1 MRAERCLSVALA
13 LAALTWI
20 TQAPSVCAADR
31 RFAVVVGYNGSDD
44 PNLKPLAYADDDAL
58 RYAELLGNTTLR
70 TRTLVT
76 LDAASEALWGEVTAA
91 APTRDA
97 VLKALAATQR
107 SMAKVRA
114 AGDRPILYFV
124 YTGHGNYDAEGR
136 GYVHL
141 ADGRLTTRDI
151 YHHVIAPSLGD
162 PVILLVDACNA
173 ALLVHSRGV
182 ERRVAAKTSLR
193 LERYPNVGVI
203 LASSTV
209 GEVHEWGRY
218 LAGVF
223 SHEVRSALLGP
234 GDVNGDGAVSF
245 AELAAF
251 VHAANQRVT
260 NPTIR
265 LSPYIR
271 PPLDEPNLAIIDHAQ
286 SSFPARLRID
296 GDVVGKAHLVD
307 SNLVRVADFHKAAG
321 DILWLAIPRKGT
333 FVLVHGETEYV
344 LPKGATGSISIRELD
359 ARERQVLSAR
369 GARSDYFDETLFSA
383 PYRRADAE
391 SYLASSYL
399 DDLTVTRLVARPWFE
414 NVGAWSA
421 ISVAA
426 VGLGAGVSLSL
437 LAAERSEEAHAALW
451 ADDRALLNQRVSEF
465 GAGAQVMLTVGA
477 TALASGILWF
487 ILDQPVA
494 EEHYEPPLEVHVGP
508 TGFSLTTRL

>member
-1 MRAERCLSVALA
+1 MRLNHTVSLLAGLFALGAVTVASTAE
-13 LAALTWI
+13 
-20 TQAPSVCAADR
+20 AADR

-44 PNLKPLAYADDDAL
+44 PNLEPLAYADDDAL
-58 RYAELLGNTTLR
+58 RYSELLGHTTLR

-76 LDAASEALWGEVTAA
+76 LDDESKALWGDVATAS
-91 APTRDA
+91 PTRQA
-97 VLKALAATQR
+97 VLNALKVTQR
-107 SMAKVRA
+107 AMAKARE

-141 ADGRLTTRDI
+141 ADGRLTTRDL
-151 YHHVIAPSLGD
+151 YHHVIAPSQGD

-182 ERRVAAKTSLR
+182 ERRVAATTSLR
-193 LERYPNVGVI
+193 LESHPNVGVI

-234 GDVNGDGAVSF
+234 GDLNGDGVVGF

-251 VHAANQRVT
+251 VHAANQRVA

-265 LSPYIR
+265 LTPYIR
-271 PPLDEPNLAIIDHAQ
+271 PPLNEPNLAIVDHTQA
-286 SSFPARLRID
+286 SFPARIRVD
-296 GDVVGKAHLVD
+296 GKVAGKAHLVD

-321 DILWLAIPRKGT
+321 DIMWLAVPRQGT

-344 LPKGATGSISIRELD
+344 LPEGATGAISIRELD

-369 GARSDYFDETLFSA
+369 GARSDYFDKTLFSA
-383 PYRRADAE
+383 PYRRDEAE
-391 SYLASSYL
+391 RYLASSYL
-399 DDLTVTRLVARPWFE
+399 SDLTVTRLVARPWYE

-421 ISVAA
+421 IGLAA
-426 VGLGAGVSLSL
+426 VSLGTGAGLSV
-437 LAAERSEEAHAALW
+437 LANARSAEAHQAVW
-451 ADDRALLNQRVSEF
+451 ADDRDLLNQEVAEL
-465 GAGAQVMLTVGA
+465 GAGAYAMLTVGA
-477 TALASGILWF
+477 TALTSGILWF
-487 ILDQPVA
+487 ILDQPVG
-494 EEHYEPPLEVHVGP
+494 EERYEPPLGVQFGP

>member
-1 MRAERCLSVALA
+1 MRLELRLIIALVCASVIVASVS
-13 LAALTWI
+13 
-20 TQAPSVCAADR
+20 PSVQAVDR

-44 PNLKPLAYADDDAL
+44 PNLEPLAYADDDAL
-58 RYAELLGNTTLR
+58 RYAELLGHTTLR

-76 LDAASEALWGEVTAA
+76 LDEASEALWGEVTTA
-91 APTRDA
+91 APTRAA
-97 VLKALAATQR
+97 VLNALKATHRAMQ
-107 SMAKVRA
+107 KVRE

-141 ADGRLTTRDI
+141 EDGRLTTRDI
-151 YHHVIAPSLGD
+151 YHHVIAPSQDD

-234 GDVNGDGAVSF
+234 GDLDGDGAVGF

-251 VHAANQRVT
+251 VHAANERVA

-271 PPLDEPNLAIIDHAQ
+271 PPLNEPNLAIVDHAK
-286 SSFPARLRID
+286 SSFPARIRVD
-296 GDVVGKAHLVD
+296 GDVAGKAHLVD

-321 DILWLAIPRKGT
+321 DIMWLAVPRRGA
-333 FVLVHGETEYV
+333 FILVHGETEYV
-344 LPKGATGSISIRELD
+344 LPDGTKGSVSIRELD
-359 ARERQVLSAR
+359 VRERQVLSAR
-369 GARSDYFDETLFSA
+369 GARSDYFDKTLFSA
-383 PYRRADAE
+383 PYRRDEAE
-391 SYLASSYL
+391 RYLSSSYL
-399 DDLTVTRLVARPWFE
+399 SDLTVTRLVARPWYE
-414 NVGAWSA
+414 NAGAWSA
-421 ISVAA
+421 IGVAA
-426 VGLGAGVSLSL
+426 VGLGTGVGLSV
-437 LAAERSEEAHAALW
+437 LANERSEQAHAAVW
-451 ADDRALLNQRVSEF
+451 ADDREILNQRVNEF
-465 GAGAQVMLTVGA
+465 GIGAQAMLAVGA

-494 EEHYEPPLEVHVGP
+494 EERYDPPLDIQVGP

>member
-1 MRAERCLSVALA
+1 MCVDLRLRAALA
-13 LAALTWI
+13 LVSLVVASLT
-20 TQAPSVCAADR
+20 SVAYAADR

-44 PNLKPLAYADDDAL
+44 PNLEPLAYADDDAL

-76 LDAASEALWGEVTAA
+76 LDDASKALWGDVTTA
-91 APTRDA
+91 APTREA
-97 VLKALAATQR
+97 VLNALSVTQR
-107 SMAKVRA
+107 TMQKVRE

-141 ADGRLTTRDI
+141 ADGRLTTRDL
-151 YHHVIAPSLGD
+151 YHHVIAPSQGD

-234 GDVNGDGAVSF
+234 GDLNGDGAVGF

-251 VHAANQRVT
+251 VHAANERVA

-265 LSPYIR
+265 LTPYIR
-271 PPLDEPNLAIIDHAQ
+271 PPLDEPNLAIVDHAQ
-286 SSFPARLRID
+286 SSFPARIRVD

-321 DILWLAIPRKGT
+321 DIMWLAVPRRGT
-333 FVLVHGETEYV
+333 FILVHGETEYV
-344 LPKGATGSISIRELD
+344 LPAGAKGSISIRELVV
-359 ARERQVLSAR
+359 RERQVLSAR
-369 GARSDYFDETLFSA
+369 GARSDYFDKTLFSA
-383 PYRRADAE
+383 PYRRDDAE
-391 SYLASSYL
+391 RYLASSYL
-399 DDLTVTRLVARPWFE
+399 SELTVTRLVARPWYE
-414 NVGAWSA
+414 NAGAWSTIA
-421 ISVAA
+421 VAA
-426 VGLGAGVSLSL
+426 VGFGTGAGLSI
-437 LAAERSEEAHAALW
+437 LANERSAEAHAAAW
-451 ADDRALLNQRVSEF
+451 ADDRDMLNQRVTEF
-465 GAGAQVMLTVGA
+465 GAGAQAMLTVGA

-487 ILDQPVA
+487 LLDQPVS
-494 EEHYEPPLEVHVGP
+494 EERYEPPLDIQVGP